1 MTKKQNITLSDIAK
15 VLNVSKVTISKALR
29 NHPDISVRMKE
40 MIKKTAL
47 EMGYSPNFVARNLS
61 AKKTNTI
68 GLVVP
73 KIAHFFFGAVIESIY
88 DAAFEN
94 NYEIIL
100 TVTQEDKEK
109 ESMYI
114 NSLLSMRVD
123 GIIISISQETVDCSI
138 FNTIKEREIPIVFL
152 DRVIECGDFT
162 CVTVEDYKGSYKAT
176 EHAIKMGYTKLA
188 HLAGPKEINI
198 SRERYNGFIDALSD
212 NNIPLNTDWIVHGG
226 FGEKDG
232 YNGFMQ
238 LAESGNLPEFVFA
251 VTYPVALG
259 VYAAAQKLGL
269 KIPDDIDIICFG
281 DSDVN
286 RFISPS
292 LSCIYQ
298 PTEKLGKEAVRLI
311 IEQIDGYEKFN
322 PVKIELPTNIVIRET
337 CSKKNNITKH
347 ILSEQQQ

>member
-1 MTKKQNITLSDIAK
+1 MTKNQNITLNDIAK
-15 VLNVSKVTISKALR
+15 ALNVSKVTISKALR

-40 MIKKTAL
+40 LIKKTAL

-73 KIAHFFFGAVIESIY
+73 KIAHYFFGSVIESIY

-100 TVTQEDKEK
+100 TVTQEDSEK
-109 ESMYI
+109 ESKYI
-114 NSLLSMRVD
+114 KSLMSMRVD
-123 GIIISISQETVDCSI
+123 GIIISISQNTVDCSV
-138 FNTIKEREIPIVFL
+138 FNKIKEREIPLVFL
-152 DRVIECGDFT
+152 DRVIDCGDFT
-162 CVTVEDYKGSYKAT
+162 CVTVKDYSGSYKAT

-188 HLAGPKEINI
+188 HLAGPMEINI
-198 SRERYNGFIDALSD
+198 SRERCKGFKDALSD
-212 NNIPLNTDWIVHGG
+212 NNIELKEDWILHGG
-226 FGEKDG
+226 FSEKDG
-232 YNGFMQ
+232 YKGLMEIF
-238 LAESGNLPEFVFA
+238 ESGDLPEFIFT

-269 KIPDDIDIICFG
+269 RIPDDIDVMCFG

-292 LSCIYQ
+292 LSCVYQ
-298 PTEKLGKEAVRLI
+298 PTEKLGQEAVRLL
-311 IEQIDGYEKFN
+311 IEQINNYDSFN
-322 PVKIELPTNIVIRET
+322 PVKVELPTDLIIRET
-337 CSKKNNITKH
+337 CSKKYKDNLQT
-347 ILSEQQQ
+347 LS